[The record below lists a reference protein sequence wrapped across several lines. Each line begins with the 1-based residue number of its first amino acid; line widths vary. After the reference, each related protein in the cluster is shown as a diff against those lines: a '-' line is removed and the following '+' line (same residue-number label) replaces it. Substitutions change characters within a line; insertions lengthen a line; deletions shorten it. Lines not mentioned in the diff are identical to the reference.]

1 MTKRKEDHK
10 DETTDL
16 RDMKDQQDAADRALE
31 ADLKAKSAEVDARL
45 KADREREQREG
56 LTETRKMAK
65 VGDVPRGEVNAAIR
79 EGARRHAER
88 WNPAGR
94 QLSPAE
100 QALVDRGEAVTVY
113 TLLCELERRALANV
127 DVVLGDLRAAREL
140 VGPSPQ
146 VVG

>member
-10 DETTDL
+10 DE
-16 RDMKDQQDAADRALE
+16 
-31 ADLKAKSAEVDARL
+31 AEVVVDA
-45 KADREREQREG
+45 KALDASMRDVLAASKATPDPEPVVLDRGEAETR
-56 LTETRKMAK
+56 ETRKMAK